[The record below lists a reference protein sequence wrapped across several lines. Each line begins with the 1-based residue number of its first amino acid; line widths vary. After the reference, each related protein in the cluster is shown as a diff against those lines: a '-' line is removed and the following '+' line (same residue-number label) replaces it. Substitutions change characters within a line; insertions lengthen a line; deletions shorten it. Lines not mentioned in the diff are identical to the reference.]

1 MHILSYVPPG
11 FDCQLFKEWRG
22 KAGAPLTRI
31 MSRTK
36 GWMWRRIWNLY
47 DGDRTATVW
56 KGDYDLPA
64 NLLDPKAIFAFQ
76 LEDDERPFTLFHFIA
91 HMENMRIKL
100 PQRDYD
106 LHKEW
111 VFNTHPDRVPT
122 FKELLVTLVFLLV
135 RCCTRVFL

>member
-1 MHILSYVPPG
+1 
-11 FDCQLFKEWRG
+11 
-22 KAGAPLTRI
+22 
-31 MSRTK
+31 
-36 GWMWRRIWNLY
+36 MWRRIWNLY

-64 NLLDPKAIFAFQ
+64 DLLDPKAIFAFQ